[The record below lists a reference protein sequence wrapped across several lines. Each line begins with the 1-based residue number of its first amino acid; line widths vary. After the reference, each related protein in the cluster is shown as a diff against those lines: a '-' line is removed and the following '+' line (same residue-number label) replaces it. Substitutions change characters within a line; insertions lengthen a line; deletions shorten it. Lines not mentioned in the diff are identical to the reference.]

1 MKIFSIRQKQRLPIL
16 LDEAWSFF
24 SDPKNLQEIT
34 PPEMRFQI
42 LSDVPDEIYPG
53 LIIQYKV
60 TAIAKISMNW
70 TTEIV
75 HVIPGKMFIDEQR
88 FGPYKFWHHQHHFK
102 EIEDGVEMEDLVH
115 YGLPLGLLGRMAHT
129 IDIRRR
135 LYHIFAYREQ
145 VLEQMFGQF
154 ENTNSKDQSNEK
166 MFEKIKQ

>member
-1 MKIFSIRQKQRLPIL
+1 MKIYSIRQKQCLPIL

-70 TTEIV
+70 TTEIA

-88 FGPYKFWHHQHHFK
+88 FGPYNFWHHQHHFRA
-102 EIEDGVEMEDLVH
+102 IENGTEMVDFVH
-115 YGLPLGLLGRMAHT
+115 YALAFGLLGRMVNA

-135 LYHIFAYREQ
+135 LNHIFAYRKQ
-145 VLEQMFGQF
+145 VLEQMFGRI
-154 ENTNSKDQSNEK
+154 ENTHAEAPNQEK
-166 MFEKIKQ
+166 VFEKRAQ